1 MAYKGAYYKSVK
13 HLDVELERATKL
25 VYPAM
30 AIALREKGW
39 SDKRLDTTCTGMREV
54 LENMGNDENEDK
66 SLIQLCDEEVGIEL
80 MCESSDKH
88 WYELPYLFT
97 DNWEAYLEKHNGK
110 VQKAW
115 LIAVKQAQ
123 KKWVIP
129 MMYATVFVALYRKY
143 HFTHEWLTKLYI
155 RMDEIIHEVNSDTVK
170 MSGLLAYKT
179 GLRFISGNEIRFERI
194 KE

>member
-1 MAYKGAYYKSVK
+1 
-13 HLDVELERATKL
+13 
-25 VYPAM
+25 
-30 AIALREKGW
+30 
-39 SDKRLDTTCTGMREV
+39 MREV

-80 MCESSDKH
+80 MCENSDKH

-97 DNWEAYLEKHNGK
+97 DNWNEYLEKHDYK
-110 VQKAW
+110 VQKSW

-123 KKWVIP
+123 KKWCIP

-155 RMDEIIHEVNSDTVK
+155 RMDEIIHEISFDTK
-170 MSGLLAYKT
+170 QMDKLLADKT
-179 GLRFISGNEIRFERI
+179 GLKFISGNEIRFECI